1 MNENEIDKFRLYSNG
16 ENSSIG
22 FILQLDLQYLDEL
35 NEKHNVYLVV
45 PELVILC
52 FQITVV
58 VLQINIA

>member
-1 MNENEIDKFRLYSNG
+1 MNENKIDKFRLDSIG

>member
-1 MNENEIDKFRLYSNG
+1 MNENEIDKFRLYSIG